1 MKRILI
7 LIITVSIF
15 SASCKKYLDDAYK
28 NPNLPTYAP
37 PEEVLQSCISGMHRG
52 IAFDA
57 RAIGFYTQNFANVT
71 AGHIS
76 FNAERHGYIPGS
88 DNYGDIWRMH
98 YWNMGFNI
106 IDMID
111 SGRLA
116 GKFDY
121 VAAAF
126 TLNAWSWVTL
136 ADVHGEMP
144 VKQAFEKGRLS
155 FDYDNQ
161 NVAYD
166 YALRYCDSA
175 LANWALAAGMTSPTL
190 SKGDLYFFQG
200 NQSRWVKFVYG
211 IKARIYHRYAKK
223 STYETKESDS
233 VIKYSTLAMSS
244 TADDAMVQFNI
255 AYPDATA
262 LNMFGPRRAGTFGAT
277 TMAAGPWRIGAFPV
291 NIMTG
296 SVATPGLV
304 FGNTVNDPRVR
315 YMMRPSPDLV
325 YRGITAGQ
333 FLDNASTPLPDR
345 RVTSFWGVI
354 GQTSPPTGGVDT
366 GARTF
371 FRNDSKFPIMTYSE
385 MQFLK
390 AEAYLL
396 KGNVAS
402 ARIAYINGIDGH
414 FEMLNTH
421 FFGYLNTLGSNSPA
435 PMTKITIP
443 AAEKAAYLADPAF
456 VPPAAG
462 LTAKHIMCQKY
473 LALWGWGF
481 VENWVDMRRYAYDEI
496 NTYPS
501 YKRLDI
507 ISLYPDNGG
516 KLAERIRPRYNSE
529 YLWNIEAL
537 TIVGGFNPDYHT
549 KKVWFTQP

>member
-1 MKRILI
+1 MKRIII
-7 LIITVSIF
+7 LIISVSIF
-15 SASCKKYLDDAYK
+15 SVSCKKYLDDAYK

-37 PEEVLQSCISGMHRG
+37 PEAVLQSCISAMHRG
-52 IAFDA
+52 VAFDA
-57 RAIGFYTQNFANVT
+57 RAIGFYTQNFANIVT
-71 AGHIS
+71 AS
-76 FNAERHGYIPGS
+76 YAPERHGYAPGS
-88 DNYGDIWRMH
+88 DTYGDIWRMH

-111 SGRLA
+111 SGKVA

-126 TLNAWSWVTL
+126 SLNAWSWVTL

-144 VKQAFEKGRLS
+144 VVQAFEKGRLS

-161 NVAYD
+161 NVAYE

-175 LANWALAAGMTSPTL
+175 LYYWGKAEAMTMPTL
-190 SKGDLYFFQG
+190 SQGDLYFFQG

-211 IKARIYHRYAKK
+211 IKARIFHRYSKK
-223 STYETKESDS
+223 STYLSKEVDS
-233 VIKYSTLAMSS
+233 VIKYTSLAMSS
-244 TADDAMVQFNI
+244 TADDAMVQFNM
-255 AYPDATA
+255 AFADVTA
-262 LNMFGPRRAGTFGAT
+262 RNFFGPSRNNVGGF
-277 TMAAGPWRIGAFPV
+277 RIGAFPI

-304 FGNTVNDPRVR
+304 FANTTNDPRVK
-315 YMMRPSPDLV
+315 YMMRPSPDGV
-325 YRGITAGQ
+325 YRGITAAQ
-333 FLDNASTPLPDR
+333 YADNPSTPAPDR
-345 RVTSFWGVI
+345 RVPSFWGRI
-354 GQTSPPTGGVDT
+354 GETSAPGLGVDT

-390 AEAYLL
+390 AEAYFL
-396 KGNVAS
+396 KGDLAN

-421 FFGYLNTLGSNSPA
+421 FFGYLNTVGSNSPA
-435 PMTKITIP
+435 AMTKVTIP

-462 LTAKHIMCQKY
+462 LTLKHIMCQKY

-481 VENWVDMRRYAYDEI
+481 VENWVDMRRYAYDEVNI
-496 NTYPS
+496 YPS

-537 TIVGGFNPDYHT
+537 TLVGGFNPDYHT
-549 KKVWFTQP
+549 KKVWFTLP

>member
-1 MKRILI
+1 MKRIII

-37 PEEVLQSCISGMHRG
+37 PEQVLQSCISAMHRG
-52 IAFDA
+52 IAFDS
-57 RAIGFYTQNFANVT
+57 RAIGFYTQNFAHIVT
-71 AGHIS
+71 AS
-76 FNAERHGYIPGS
+76 YAPERHGYAPGS
-88 DNYGDIWRMH
+88 DLYGDIWRMH

-111 SGRLA
+111 SGKIA

-126 TLNAWSWVTL
+126 SLNAWSWVTV
-136 ADVHGEMP
+136 ADVHGELP
-144 VKQAFEKGRLS
+144 VVQAFEKGRLS
-155 FDYDNQ
+155 FAYDNQ
-161 NVAYD
+161 NVAYE

-175 LANWALAAGMTSPTL
+175 LAYWAIAATMTTPTL
-190 SKGDLYFFQG
+190 SQGDLYFFQG

-211 IKARIYHRYAKK
+211 IKARIYHRYSKK
-223 STYETKESDS
+223 STYESKEADS
-233 VIKYSTLAMSS
+233 VIKYTALAMSS
-244 TADDAMVQFNI
+244 TLDDAMVQFNM
-255 AYPDATA
+255 AFPDVTA
-262 LNMFGPRRAGTFGAT
+262 RNFFGPSRGNVQGF
-277 TMAAGPWRIGAFPV
+277 RIGAFPI

-296 SVATPGLV
+296 TVATPGLV
-304 FGNTVNDPRVR
+304 FGNTVNDPRVK
-315 YMMRPSPDLV
+315 YMMRPSPDGV

-333 FLDNASTPLPDR
+333 YADNTSTPAPDK
-345 RVTSFWGVI
+345 RVPSFWGII
-354 GQTSPPTGGVDT
+354 GQTTAPALGVDS

-385 MQFLK
+385 MQFLR
-390 AEAYLL
+390 AEAYFI
-396 KGNVAS
+396 KGNLAN

-421 FFGYLNTLGSNSPA
+421 FYGYLNTLGSISPA
-435 PMTKITIP
+435 AMTKVTIP
-443 AAEKAAYLADPAF
+443 AAEKAAYLADPTF
-456 VPPAAG
+456 VPPVAG
-462 LTAKHIMCQKY
+462 LTLKHIMCQKY
-473 LALWGWGF
+473 LALWGWGI

-496 NTYPS
+496 TIYPS

-537 TIVGGFNPDYHT
+537 NAVGGFNPDYHT
-549 KKVWFTQP
+549 KKVWFTLP

>member
-1 MKRILI
+1 MKRIIILI
-7 LIITVSIF
+7 LLVSIF
-15 SASCKKYLDDAYK
+15 SASCKKYLDNAYK
-28 NPNLPTYAP
+28 NPNLPTYSS
-37 PEEVLQSCISGMHRG
+37 PETVLLSCISAMHRG

-57 RAIGFYTQNFANVT
+57 RAIGFYTQNFANIT
-71 AGHIS
+71 SAGYPP
-76 FNAERHGYIPGS
+76 ERHGYNPGA
-88 DNYGDIWRMH
+88 DTYGDIWRMH

-111 SGRLA
+111 SGRVV

-161 NVAYD
+161 NVAYEL
-166 YALRYCDSA
+166 ALSYCDSA
-175 LANWALAAGMTSPTL
+175 LANWARAEKMITPAPTL
-190 SKGDLYFFQG
+190 AQGDLYFYQG
-200 NQSRWVKFVYG
+200 NQTRWIKFVNG
-211 IKARIYHRYAKK
+211 IKARIYHRYSKK
-223 STYETKESDS
+223 STYLAKEADS
-233 VIKYSTLAMSS
+233 VIKYASLAMSS
-244 TADDAMVQFNI
+244 TADDAMVQFNM
-255 AYPDATA
+255 AFADVTA
-262 LNMFGPRRAGTFGAT
+262 RNFFGPSRNNIGGF
-277 TMAAGPWRIGAFPV
+277 RIGAFPV

-296 SVATPGLV
+296 SVLTPGLI
-304 FGNTVNDPRVR
+304 FGNTSDDPRVK
-315 YMMRPSPDLV
+315 YMMRPSPNGT
-325 YRGITAGQ
+325 YNGITAGKYA
-333 FLDNASTPLPDR
+333 DNASSPADI
-345 RVTSFWGVI
+345 RVPSFWGAI
-354 GQTSPPTGGVDT
+354 GQTGAPGLGVDT

-390 AEAYLL
+390 SEAYFL
-396 KGNVAS
+396 KGDMAN
-402 ARIAYINGIDGH
+402 ARVAYINGIDGH

-421 FFGYLNTLGSNSPA
+421 FYGYLNTLGSNSPA
-435 PMTKITIP
+435 TMTKVTIP
-443 AAEKAAYLADPAF
+443 AVDKAAYLADPTF
-456 VPPAAG
+456 VPPAGG
-462 LTAKHIMCQKY
+462 LTLKHIMCQKY

-496 NTYPS
+496 NIYPS

-529 YLWNIEAL
+529 YLWNIDAL
-537 TIVGGFNPDYHT
+537 KLVGGFNPDYHT
-549 KKVWFTQP
+549 KKVWFTLP

>member
-7 LIITVSIF
+7 LIITVSVF
-15 SASCKKYLDDAYK
+15 SASCKKYLDEAYK

-37 PEEVLQSCISGMHRG
+37 PEQVLQSCISAMHRG
-52 IAFDA
+52 IAFDS
-57 RAIGFYTQNFANVT
+57 RAIGFYTQNFANIAT
-71 AGHIS
+71 ALY
-76 FNAERHGYIPGS
+76 APERHGYAPGT
-88 DNYGDIWRMH
+88 DTYGDIWRMH

-111 SGRLA
+111 SGKVA

-126 TLNAWSWVTL
+126 SLNAWSWVTV

-144 VKQAFEKGRLS
+144 VVQAFEKGRLS
-155 FDYDNQ
+155 FAYDNQ
-161 NVAYD
+161 NVAYE

-175 LANWALAAGMTSPTL
+175 LAYWQKAGDMTAPTL
-190 SKGDLYFFQG
+190 SQGDLYFFQG
-200 NQSRWVKFVYG
+200 NQSRWKKFVYG
-211 IKARIYHRYAKK
+211 IKARIYHRYSKK
-223 STYETKESDS
+223 STYLSKEADS
-233 VIKYSTLAMSS
+233 VIKYTSLAMAS
-244 TADDAMVQFNI
+244 TADDAMIQFNM
-255 AYPDATA
+255 AFADVTA
-262 LNMFGPRRAGTFGAT
+262 RNFFGPSRNNLGGF
-277 TMAAGPWRIGAFPV
+277 RIGAFPI

-296 SVATPGLV
+296 SVPTPGLV
-304 FGNTVNDPRVR
+304 FGNTTNDPRVR
-315 YMMRPSPDLV
+315 YMMRPSNDGV
-325 YRGITAGQ
+325 YRGITAAQ
-333 FLDNASTPLPDR
+333 YADNPQTPAPDR
-345 RVTSFWGVI
+345 RVPNFWGTI
-354 GQTSPPTGGVDT
+354 GLNAAPALGVDT

-385 MQFLK
+385 MQFLR
-390 AEAYLL
+390 AEAYFL
-396 KGNVAS
+396 KGDMAS
-402 ARIAYINGIDGH
+402 ARAAYINGIDGH

-421 FFGYLNTLGSNSPA
+421 FYGYLNTLGTNSPA
-435 PMTKITIP
+435 TMTKVTIP

-462 LTAKHIMCQKY
+462 LTLKHIMCQKY

-496 NTYPS
+496 TIYPT

-529 YLWNIEAL
+529 YLWNIDAL
-537 TIVGGFNPDYHT
+537 NAVGGFNLDYHT
-549 KKVWFTQP
+549 KKVWFTLP